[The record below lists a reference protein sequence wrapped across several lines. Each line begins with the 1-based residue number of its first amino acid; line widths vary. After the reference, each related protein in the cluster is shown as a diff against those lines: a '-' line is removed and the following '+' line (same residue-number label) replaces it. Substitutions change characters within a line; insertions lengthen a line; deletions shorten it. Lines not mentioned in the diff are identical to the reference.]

1 MKINSRFSL
10 PVAITLIAPVCFAR
24 EDVSAGP
31 LSSSAIDARIAE
43 IRMGDITVKTA
54 PGADVKVQQV
64 RHEFLFGTAITNQ
77 LAENDTNPI
86 SSADRKMFLKILSEN
101 FNYAVH
107 ENALKWYD
115 CEKKQ
120 NVVDYKVADRIW
132 EMCRDLNIPMRGHC
146 IFWEKDKYIM
156 PWLAKLNNDELRAA
170 VGRRAVGV
178 TKYFRGRINEFD
190 LNNEMINGNFF
201 RRRLGYGIVS
211 EMAYMAK
218 AGNPDAVLYVNDYGI
233 LVENGF
239 NADPY
244 IDQIE
249 ALLANGVPI
258 DGIGCQGHF
267 VSSHKND
274 SSGRAGT
281 SPEHVQKTLDEL
293 AKFNLPI
300 KITEC
305 LFAADDG
312 NGMAEELRWFFPVCF
327 AHPSVEAILMWGF
340 WEGSHWMPQMAMWK
354 KDWSPTEQALA
365 YRDLVF
371 NKWWTQ
377 ASGQANDD
385 GLFTTSAFFG
395 DYIITSN
402 ARTQNVTF
410 SKKDKSIL
418 VTFK

>member
-1 MKINSRFSL
+1 MNAKSIMSI
-10 PVAITLIAPVCFAR
+10 PTVIALMTPACFAGD
-24 EDVSAGP
+24 DVSAKLTP
-31 LSSSAIDARIAE
+31 EAINTRIAE
-43 IRMGDITVKTA
+43 IRMGDLIVKTK
-54 PGADVKVQQV
+54 PGADVNIQQV

-77 LAENDTNPI
+77 LAENDTNPM
-86 SSADRKMFLKILSEN
+86 SPDDRKMFLKILSEN

-120 NVVDYKVADRIW
+120 NVVDYGVADRIW

-156 PWLAKLNNDELRAA
+156 PWLKKLNNDDLRAA
-170 VGRRAVGV
+170 VARRAVGV
-178 TKYFRGRINEFD
+178 TKHFKGRISEFD
-190 LNNEMINGNFF
+190 LNNEMINGEFF

-218 AGNPDAVLYVNDYGI
+218 AGNPDAVLFVNDYGI

-239 NADPY
+239 NADSY

-249 ALLANGVPI
+249 GFLANGVPI
-258 DGIGCQGHF
+258 GGIGCQGHF

-274 SSGRAGT
+274 SSGRAAT
-281 SPEHVQKTLDEL
+281 TPERVQKTLDKL
-293 AKFNLPI
+293 ARFNLPI

-305 LFAADDG
+305 LVAADTEEG
-312 NGMAEELRWFFPVCF
+312 KAEELRWFFPVCF
-327 AHPSVEAILMWGF
+327 AHPKVEAILMWGF
-340 WEGSHWMPQMAMWK
+340 WETGHWMPKTAMWR
-354 KDWSPTEQALA
+354 KDWSPTPQADA

-377 ASGQANDD
+377 TEGKAEKD
-385 GLFTTSAFFG
+385 GSFKTRAFYG
-395 DYIITSN
+395 DYLITSN
-402 ARTQNVTF
+402 GQTQKVTL
-410 SKKDKSIL
+410 SKKDKSAEIS
-418 VTFK
+418 FK